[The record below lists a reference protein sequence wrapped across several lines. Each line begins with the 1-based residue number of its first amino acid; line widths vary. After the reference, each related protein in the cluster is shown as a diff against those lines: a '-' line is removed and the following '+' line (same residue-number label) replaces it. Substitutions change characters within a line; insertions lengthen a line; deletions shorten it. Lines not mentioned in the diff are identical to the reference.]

1 MTAKIKLNA
10 GSGGGSFSLQAPSSS
25 SNNRVMTLP
34 DTADGTILTTTNPK
48 SSNIIQVVST
58 NVTTTSSSVLSN
70 YPTLVESPATITF
83 NSVGLNSR
91 FVVSGQ
97 VGGEAN
103 IMDHAIGFVLT
114 RTIGGTT
121 TNINVGTPTGNRP
134 GLTRMMS
141 TGYGGTN
148 SASTPSSTNF
158 APFTDSP
165 NQAAGTSIKYAFQV
179 CKINQSGT
187 LTFYFGRST
196 NDTDT
201 ADYERLPCNITVF
214 EVAA

>member
-1 MTAKIKLNA
+1 MSSIKLTA
-10 GSGGGSFSLQAPSSS
+10 DSGGGTFEIKAPSSS
-25 SNNRVMTLP
+25 GNTRVLTLP
-34 DTADGTILTTTNPK
+34 DTGNYILGGR
-48 SSNIIQVVST
+48 ILQVVST
-58 NVTTTSSSVLSN
+58 NVTATSSSVLSN

-83 NSVGLNSR
+83 NSVGLNSH
-91 FVVSGQ
+91 FVISGQ

-114 RTIGGTT
+114 RTVGGTT
-121 TNINVGTPTGNRP
+121 TNINVGTPAGNRP

-141 TGYGGTN
+141 TGYGGSNT
-148 SASTPSSTNF
+148 ASTPSSTTL
-158 APFTDSP
+158 APFRDSP
-165 NQAAGTSIKYAFQV
+165 NQAAGTSIKYAISV

-187 LTFYFGRST
+187 LTFYFGRSV

-201 ADYERLPCNITVF
+201 ADYERLPCNITVM